1 MRLKPKFRDLKF
13 AAIVPLL
20 LLSSHAQRIE
30 IGYSEMLNF
39 QESFVK
45 LAVTFSRHLHV
56 FVDAEV
62 VKKKSRC
69 PCHFFASTFFRG
81 ECHIYTFRHVHLLD
95 VITESKSSR
104 RQTLF
109 FLQGF
114 FVVITTSG
122 ELHLTSLSMRIL
134 DTLSLV
140 LLLLILLML
149 LLLLLLLCRL
159 LRKAHELFH
168 LCAQR

>member
-1 MRLKPKFRDLKF
+1 MRMKPKFRDLKF

-39 QESFVK
+39 QEFFVK

-69 PCHFFASTFFRG
+69 PCHFLLKLFFSR

-95 VITESKSSR
+95 VITESK
-104 RQTLF
+104 TNDC
-109 FLQGF
+109 QGF
-114 FVVITTSG
+114 FFVITTTRRV
-122 ELHLTSLSMRIL
+122 TSLSMTIL
-134 DTLSLV
+134 ITSSSTLV
-140 LLLLILLML
+140 
-149 LLLLLLLCRL
+149 
-159 LRKAHELFH
+159 
-168 LCAQR
+168 